1 MLQFI
6 VEMPPL
12 DSIKDKRKVVNS
24 LKDRIRTKFKVST
37 AEVDLMDSVR
47 FSQIGIALV
56 SNSKKYGE
64 SVMQKI
70 LHFVEEN
77 SPGRL
82 ADARIHSAQF

>member
-6 VEMPPL
+6 VEIPPVT
-12 DSIKDKRKVVNS
+12 SIKDKRKIVNS
-24 LKDRIRTKFKVST
+24 LKDRIRNKFKVSV
-37 AEVDLMDSVR
+37 AEVDLLDSLR
-47 FSQIGIALV
+47 FTQIGIALV

-70 LHFVEEN
+70 LHFAEEN

-82 ADARIHSAQF
+82 ADAQVLSAYF